1 MPKTRTVGPGKSAGL
16 PLSTVKRG
24 VLVTKPY
31 SYSGKRDVEV
41 TIAQP
46 EFTSLCPMTGLP
58 DFGTVTVVYTPCTK
72 ILELK
77 SLKLYLLQ
85 YRQVGVFYEHLVNR
99 IIEDLIAAVE
109 PSWMEV
115 RGEFTS
121 RGGITTTVAARYEE
135 ET

>member
-1 MPKTRTVGPGKSAGL
+1 MPKTRTGGSGKSAGL
-16 PLSTVKRG
+16 PLSTVRRE

-31 SYSGKRDVEV
+31 TYSGKRDIEV
-41 TIAQP
+41 TITQP

-58 DFGTVTVVYTPCTK
+58 DFGTLTVVYTPAGK
-72 ILELK
+72 IIELK

-85 YRQVGVFYEHLVNR
+85 YRQVGIFYEHLINR

-109 PSWMEV
+109 PAWMEV
-115 RGEFTS
+115 RGEFTA